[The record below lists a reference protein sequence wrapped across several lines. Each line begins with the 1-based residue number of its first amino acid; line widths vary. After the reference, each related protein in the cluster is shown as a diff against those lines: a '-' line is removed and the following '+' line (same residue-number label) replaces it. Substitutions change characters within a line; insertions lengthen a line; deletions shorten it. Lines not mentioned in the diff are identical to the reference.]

1 MNPNRLWHRRDL
13 LKAIAATAI
22 VAPAILRGETAI
34 TARRIIKIGYVSPL
48 TGPLAGFGEADRFIL
63 GQVRSALAQGLVNG
77 DVTYRVEIIHKDSQS
92 NASRASEVALE
103 LIRREKVDLLL
114 AAGTPDTTNP
124 VADQAEAHE
133 TLCLTTVAPWQSY
146 FFGRNGNPAKGFTW
160 TYHFFWGLEDVIA
173 AYLTLW
179 SSVETNRV
187 VGGLFPN
194 DGDGNAWGDVRI
206 GFPPSLKEA
215 GFKLVDTGRFE
226 PFVEDFTE
234 QISAFKT
241 ARVEIVTGV
250 LAAPDFALFWT
261 QAAKQGLKPKVV
273 TVAKA
278 LLFPSSVA
286 ALGTRADGLSSEI
299 WWTPNHPFKSGL
311 TGQSAREL
319 VDAYVHATGR
329 PWTQPI
335 GFAHALFEV
344 AIDILKRA
352 KNPDDS
358 ASLLEAMKTT
368 DYNSVVGPLKWTGE
382 PVKNV
387 TKTPLVAGQ
396 WRKMDNIF
404 NLVVC
409 ENKTA
414 PEIPVQEKLNLLS

>member
-22 VAPAILRGETAI
+22 VAPAILRAETPI

-77 DVTYRVEIIHKDSQS
+77 DVTYQVKIIHKDSQS
-92 NASRASEVALE
+92 NASRASEVVLD

-133 TLCLTTVAPWQSY
+133 TLCLTTVTPWQSY

-187 VGGLFPN
+187 VGGLFAN
-194 DGDGNAWGDVRI
+194 DGDGNAWGDERI

-215 GFKLVDTGRFE
+215 GFRLVDTGRFE

-286 ALGTRADGLSSEI
+286 ALGTRAEGLSSEI

-319 VDAYVHATGR
+319 ANAYVHATGR

-335 GFAHALFEV
+335 GFAHALFEI

-352 KNPDDS
+352 KNLDDS

-414 PEIPVQEKLNLLS
+414 PEIPVEEKLNLLS

>member
-1 MNPNRLWHRRDL
+1 M
-13 LKAIAATAI
+13 
-22 VAPAILRGETAI
+22 
-34 TARRIIKIGYVSPL
+34 
-48 TGPLAGFGEADRFIL
+48 
-63 GQVRSALAQGLVNG
+63 
-77 DVTYRVEIIHKDSQS
+77 
-92 NASRASEVALE
+92 
-103 LIRREKVDLLL
+103 
-114 AAGTPDTTNP
+114 
-124 VADQAEAHE
+124 ADQAEANAK
-133 TLCLTTVAPWQSY
+133 LCLTTVAPWQSY

-194 DGDGNAWGDVRI
+194 DGDGNAWADVRI

-226 PFVEDFTE
+226 PFVEDFTD

-250 LAAPDFALFWT
+250 LAEPAFALFWT
-261 QAAKQGLKPKVV
+261 QAAKQGLKPKIV

-286 ALGTRADGLSSEI
+286 ALGTSAEGLSSEI

-319 VDAYVHATGR
+319 VDAYMHATGR

-352 KNPDDS
+352 KNLDDS
-358 ASLLEAMKTT
+358 GSLLEAMKTT
-368 DYNSVVGPLKWTGE
+368 DYSSVVGPLKWTGE

-414 PEIPVQEKLNLLS
+414 PEIPVQAKLNLLS

>member
-22 VAPAILRGETAI
+22 VAPAILSGESAI

-77 DVTYRVEIIHKDSQS
+77 DVTYGVEIIHKDSQS

-250 LAAPDFALFWT
+250 LPAPDFALFWT

-299 WWTPNHPFKSGL
+299 WWTPNHP
-311 TGQSAREL
+311 
-319 VDAYVHATGR
+319 
-329 PWTQPI
+329 
-335 GFAHALFEV
+335 
-344 AIDILKRA
+344 IDILKRA

-358 ASLLEAMKTT
+358 ASLLEAMKTP

>member
-1 MNPNRLWHRRDL
+1 
-13 LKAIAATAI
+13 
-22 VAPAILRGETAI
+22 V
-34 TARRIIKIGYVSPL
+34 IKIGYVSPL

-77 DVTYRVEIIHKDSQS
+77 DVTYGVEIIHKDSQS

-194 DGDGNAWGDVRI
+194 DGDGNAWGDERI

-241 ARVEIVTGV
+241 AGVEIITGV
-250 LAAPDFALFWT
+250 LPAPDFALFWT
-261 QAAKQGLKPKVV
+261 QAAKQGLHPKVV
-273 TVAKA
+273 TVAKGA
-278 LLFPSSVA
+278 VVSF
-286 ALGTRADGLSSEI
+286 LS
-299 WWTPNHPFKSGL
+299 
-311 TGQSAREL
+311 
-319 VDAYVHATGR
+319 GR
-329 PWTQPI
+329 
-335 GFAHALFEV
+335 
-344 AIDILKRA
+344 
-352 KNPDDS
+352 S
-358 ASLLEAMKTT
+358 
-368 DYNSVVGPLKWTGE
+368 
-382 PVKNV
+382 
-387 TKTPLVAGQ
+387 
-396 WRKMDNIF
+396 RK
-404 NLVVC
+404 
-409 ENKTA
+409 
-414 PEIPVQEKLNLLS
+414 P